1 MIARDLNGGSSIGY
15 AYNQQQGLPVYYVR
29 YTNHGSGRYYHAPA
43 VQYVATPV
51 APAVPATTFLHP
63 YVTALDV
70 PRPSHQGTANYRNEQ
85 SLEQPVALPVSH
97 HVDEGSE
104 KEETTRQ
111 ESVEEDRDNEE
122 SKEDEEDEESD
133 HADGVGDE
141 DIHGESHAGS
151 VETFEHGREGVGEF
165 TPRGNGGLAEEG
177 GGEKNANEEYSEDGT
192 KGEKKYEKEGES
204 SETEAGSDDSE
215 HEEGYYENNGEHAKG
230 HAAQVEKHGSYDE
243 AEKFKDVG
251 SYGHSSYHKKG
262 HRTNGYHNVFHKDE
276 YKKETDFYGDD
287 HKKGH
292 FEEYEEFDKGDKS
305 DEADFKKGGSH
316 SSGHDYQ
323 DRGKK
328 GRYDKGRRDNQ
339 DQGHRAEK
347 GEESYYSSHVDH
359 SVEEDSKSNRAHKF
373 RKGDY

>member
-1 MIARDLNGGSSIGY
+1 MIARDLDGGSSIGY

-85 SLEQPVALPVSH
+85 SLIQPVSPPVNSLPRVSH
-97 HVDEGSE
+97 HVDE
-104 KEETTRQ
+104 KEEITRQ
-111 ESVEEDRDNEE
+111 GNDDNEE

-133 HADGVGDE
+133 HGDGVGDE
-141 DIHGESHAGS
+141 DIHRGSHAGS
-151 VETFEHGREGVGEF
+151 VETFEHGDGESA
-165 TPRGNGGLAEEG
+165 PWGSGSEVAEEG
-177 GGEKNANEEYSEDGT
+177 GGEKNASEYSESGT

-215 HEEGYYENNGEHAKG
+215 HEEGHYENKGEHAKG
-230 HAAQVEKHGSYDE
+230 HAAQVEKHGSHEE
-243 AEKFKDVG
+243 AEKFKDSG
-251 SYGHSSYHKKG
+251 SYRHSSYRKKG

-276 YKKETDFYGDD
+276 YKKETDFYDDD
-287 HKKGH
+287 HKKGD
-292 FEEYEEFDKGDKS
+292 FEEDEEFDDGYKS
-305 DEADFKKGGSH
+305 DGADFKKGGCH

-328 GRYDKGRRDNQ
+328 GRYDKGRRDSQ

-359 SVEEDSKSNRAHKF
+359 SAEEDSMLDRAHKF